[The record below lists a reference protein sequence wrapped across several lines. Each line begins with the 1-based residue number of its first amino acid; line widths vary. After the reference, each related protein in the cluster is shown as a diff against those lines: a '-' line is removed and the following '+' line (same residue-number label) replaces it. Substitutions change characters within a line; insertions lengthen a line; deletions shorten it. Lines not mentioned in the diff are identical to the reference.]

1 MAGRGPFS
9 GEQDGG
15 LGLRRMAEMGG
26 WAMGVGREHGM
37 LEKQQA

>member
-26 WAMGVGREHGM
+26 WAMGWVESM
-37 LEKQQA
+37 EC